1 MKQDILEALKPRF
14 EGVSDKILGRIADKL
29 ARTAQGSELE
39 PQDIANGVTLQQVL
53 EYYGDSR
60 ATEAQQTAV
69 NNYKKKLEAEQ
80 AKEQPAEPA
89 ATDNKGGKT
98 PIDQTAAPAWA
109 QALLKQTQELAD
121 KIKTIEE
128 EKVEQQRRQELDA
141 LTASLPKTLQQSY
154 RRIRVNDYTDE
165 DFDNLKEDVAAEVA
179 QIAKETGANNA
190 VFGAPSLAGA
200 ATVGKTASDAEAAAV
215 VDALKL

>member
-80 AKEQPAEPA
+80 QNSETAKQPNDE
-89 ATDNKGGKT
+89 KT
-98 PIDQTAAPAWA
+98 KQPTDQTAAPAWA

-179 QIAKETGANNA
+179 QIAKETGASSA
-190 VFGAPSLAGA
+190 VFGAPSMAG
-200 ATVGKTASDAEAAAV
+200 TVTPNKTASEAEAAAV

>member
-89 ATDNKGGKT
+89 TADKGGKT
-98 PIDQTAAPAWA
+98 PVDQSAAPAWA

-179 QIAKETGANNA
+179 QIAKETGANSA
-190 VFGAPSLAGA
+190 VFGAPSMAGS
-200 ATVGKTASDAEAAAV
+200 ATTNKTASEAEAAAV